1 MLKTKN
7 QWKFGG
13 NSPQKLQ
20 ICLCLL
26 TFSLLLIARQCAE
39 ATVGSNNNNNNNEQH
54 RRRPPG
60 PPQKCP
66 LGQFLCPREGTC
78 ISGDYLADGEPDCED
93 GAGRH
98 ITHTLLFYVF
108 NFKFKLQK
116 FGNGISILACWGHI
130 WIDSLSIQQK

>member
-1 MLKTKN
+1 MLKTTKN
-7 QWKFGG
+7 HWKFGG

-39 ATVGSNNNNNNNEQH
+39 ATVGSNNNNEQH

-78 ISGDYLADGEPDCED
+78 ISGDWLADGEPDCED

-98 ITHTLLFYVF
+98 ITHTTFLCF
-108 NFKFKLQK
+108 
-116 FGNGISILACWGHI
+116 
-130 WIDSLSIQQK
+130 